1 MSQKGKFYVFDGPE
15 GSGKS
20 TILRRLKAEFGDKIV
35 TTREPGGSPYGE
47 DIRKVILGSP
57 NAKTASAKTLAT
69 LFWAARCDHVEKLIA
84 PAVENGEKVATDRF
98 DSATF
103 ALEIY
108 GYEAEELRKDFFHFR
123 NFFIGDCKPDLYIF
137 FDVDVQVALA
147 RKNSGKQDLNHL
159 DEKPIEFHERVRE
172 GFREFMKLVP
182 SVTIDA
188 SRTEDEVYEE
198 VVSILGL
205 R

>member
-1 MSQKGKFYVFDGPE
+1 MSQKGKFFVFDGPE

-20 TILRRLKAEFGDKIV
+20 TVLKRLKAEFGDKIV
-35 TTREPGGSPYGE
+35 TTREPGGSPYAE
-47 DIRKVILGSP
+47 DLRPAILTWP
-57 NAKTASAKTLAT
+57 NAKNASAKTLAT
-69 LFWAARCDHVEKLIA
+69 MFWATRCDHVEKTIA
-84 PAVENGEKVATDRF
+84 PAVDAGLMAATDRF

-103 ALEIY
+103 AIEIY
-108 GYEAEELRKDFFHFR
+108 GYEAEELRETFFTFR
-123 NFFIGDCKPDLYIF
+123 NFIIGDYKPDLYIF

-147 RKNSGKQDLNHL
+147 RKKEGKQDLNHL

-182 SVTIDA
+182 SITIDA
-188 SRTEDEVYEE
+188 SRTPDEVYEE
-198 VVSILGL
+198 VVRILGL

>member
-1 MSQKGKFYVFDGPE
+1 MSQEIKFPAFDGPE

-20 TILRRLKAEFGDKIV
+20 TIIKRLKAEFGDKIV
-35 TTREPGGSPYGE
+35 TTREPGGSLYGE
-47 DIRKVILGSP
+47 DIRKVILNSP
-57 NAKTASAKTLAT
+57 NAKEASAKTLAA

-84 PAVENGEKVATDRF
+84 PAIARGQMVITDRF

-103 ALEIY
+103 AIQIY
-108 GYEAEELRKDFFHFR
+108 GYEAEELRESFFSQRDFY
-123 NFFIGDCKPDLYIF
+123 IGDCKPDLYIF
-137 FDVDVQVALA
+137 FDIDPRVALA

-198 VVSILGL
+198 VVRILDL